1 MIKSTIYFSVLAS
14 VAFIGNSV
22 LASEEPLP
30 HVFSSGTP
38 AKAEEVNENFTYL
51 DERIKSLEATEDSG
65 WVSGFQ
71 APLTGTVSIFNN
83 PFESNVVY
91 GSNTLFLTEL
101 AVGDAIRIEDR
112 VFQVKSIESDTQ
124 LTLNDY
130 FSAAV
135 SDVPAYATDT
145 MLSVKLNDRDK
156 LSVNGGGYLIRQIQR
171 VTGNDAQQFLPYG
184 GYGYVPNRK
193 LDFYKADRFSMIR
206 ITYTDRVDTSVS
218 DPCYY
223 EIQVNKKSCLTPKP
237 IRIFKPSDEGQNFS
251 DVLYCKG
258 IDAGMNTIEVF
269 AYKGCGIFG
278 HYNFIDGKGVYS
290 FWSLEAEEVY

>member
-30 HVFSSGTP
+30 YVFSSGTP
-38 AKAEEVNENFTYL
+38 AKAEEVNENFTHL
-51 DERIKSLEATEDSG
+51 DQRIKSLEATEDSG

-83 PFESNVVY
+83 PFESNAVY
-91 GSNTLFLTEL
+91 GTNTLFLTEL

-124 LTLNDY
+124 LTLNGY
-130 FSAAV
+130 FSASV

-145 MLSVKLNDRDK
+145 RLSVKLNDRDK

-171 VTGNDAQQFLPYG
+171 VTGNNDEWGAFD
-184 GYGYVPNRK
+184 YVSNRK
-193 LDFYKADRFSMIR
+193 LDFYKAYRSSTIR
-206 ITYTDRVDTSVS
+206 ITYTDRVDTSS
-218 DPCYY
+218 ITPCYY
-223 EIQVNKKSCLTPKP
+223 EIQVNRQSCASPRP
-237 IRIFKPSDEGQNFS
+237 IRFFKPSDEGQSFS

-269 AYKGCGIFG
+269 AYDGCDSFG
-278 HYNFIDGKGVYS
+278 HEDFIDGTSVDS